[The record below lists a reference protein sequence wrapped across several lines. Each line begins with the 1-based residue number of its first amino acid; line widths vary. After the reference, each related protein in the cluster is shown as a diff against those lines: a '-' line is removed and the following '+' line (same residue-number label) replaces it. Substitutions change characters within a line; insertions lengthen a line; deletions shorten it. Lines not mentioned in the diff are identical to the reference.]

1 MWGEQTF
8 GSFYLGMIE
17 SIAFNFGLGTAYLSH
32 ILVSG
37 TGFTWRSDPSIMPV
51 VAEMLSIPPS
61 FPPLPAI
68 IMEKRYAG
76 GVLALSSL
84 TLVPQKII

>member
-37 TGFTWRSDPSIMPV
+37 TGFT
-51 VAEMLSIPPS
+51 
-61 FPPLPAI
+61 
-68 IMEKRYAG
+68 
-76 GVLALSSL
+76 
-84 TLVPQKII
+84 